1 MDTTR
6 IHVCAVPPPPTPVPA
21 TYTPT
26 QLYVETFQPF
36 LNNIPQRDP
45 AEVRAV
51 MEEELGRPR
60 EEVFSTFEE
69 KPIGCASIGQVG
81 VSVRFR
87 AATEADRAAP
97 GHPRPPSR
105 TAASFTIVRWQS
117 SLAAIHATT

>member
-1 MDTTR
+1 VDTTC
-6 IHVCAVPPPPTPVPA
+6 ILVGAVRPPPAPA
-21 TYTPT
+21 TDTPA

-81 VSVRFR
+81 FQCSVSCSNRSR
-87 AATEADRAAP
+87 PRR
-97 GHPRPPSR
+97 PRPPP
-105 TAASFTIVRWQS
+105 AALPHRSIIHHST
-117 SLAAIHATT
+117 LAKQPRPAAVHGTT